1 MPAAF
6 DPVDD
11 LLRLR
16 QYRHEGQRAPNKPL
30 LVLMALGRLATTGS
44 SELSWLDDSEQLGR
58 LVSEFGLGTKTSAL
72 QSAAYPFKRL
82 EGDGVWT
89 LSSDITEDSP
99 SALKAARASGRLTSV
114 IEQALLAQPGRID
127 AVARQIVDMQFPSTV
142 APDVLSAVGLD
153 PEAGLGDPTATAFDP
168 ETRRRSATWRNAIVR
183 AWDGA
188 CAFCGY
194 DGMLAGAPVGLEA
207 AHVRWFNFEG
217 PDDSD
222 NGLALCSLHHKLF
235 DRGALGL
242 TLAYRVQVSEAF
254 RAVGGGRAVY
264 DLHDRELSPR
274 PGTVL
279 PAEKYLVWHQTQVFR
294 GEALATAG

>member
-1 MPAAF
+1 
-6 DPVDD
+6 
-11 LLRLR
+11 
-16 QYRHEGQRAPNKPL
+16 
-30 LVLMALGRLATTGS
+30 MALGRLATTGS

-58 LVSEFGLGTKTSAL
+58 LVTEFGLGSRTSAL
-72 QSAAYPFKRL
+72 QGAAYPFKRL

-89 LSSDITEDSP
+89 LSSEIREDTP
-99 SALKAARASGRLTSV
+99 TALKAANASGRLTSV
-114 IEQALLAQPGRID
+114 IEQALLADPSRID
-127 AVARQIVDMQFPSTV
+127 VVARQIVDLQFPSTV

-153 PEAGLGDPTATAFDP
+153 PEAGFGVATAAAFDP

-207 AHVRWFNFEG
+207 AHVRWFNFDG
-217 PDDSD
+217 PDEPD

-254 RAVGGGRAVY
+254 RAVGEGRTVY
-264 DLHDRELSPR
+264 DLHDRELRPR

-279 PAEKYLVWHQTQVFR
+279 PVEEHLMWHQTQVFR